1 MKATIAIE
9 GDEKTCYSAFIYGE
23 VNPFTFGVFGLGD
36 TIEEVK
42 EDFANSW
49 EEMREIYNE
58 QGKPFPE
65 NVEFE
70 FIMID

>member
-9 GDEKTCYSAFIYGE
+9 GDEKTGYSAFIYGE
-23 VNPFTFGVFGLGD
+23 ENPFTFFVIGEGETV
-36 TIEEVK
+36 EEVK

-49 EEMREIYNE
+49 EEMMEIYNE